1 MLRDELTVNW
11 HITEA
16 CNFKCAYC
24 FAHWDKVCK
33 KELLHNPYEVE
44 KLLDQILLL
53 PELIYDHS
61 GQCFDSVRLNLV
73 GGETF
78 LYPKAV
84 EHIIKEAVR
93 RKFTLSA
100 ITNGSNIDNY
110 LSELIGLHFSSI
122 GFSVD
127 SINDKTNL
135 LIGRKIKDEAMQA
148 DKILQQIAKIRDNN
162 PNIGIKVNTVVNH
175 LNYNERLHS
184 FIEKARPNKW
194 KVFKMLPITTKK
206 LAISDEQFQVFLYNH
221 LEFSR
226 IISSENNDEMTH
238 SYLMIDPNGR
248 FFQNVNGE
256 LSGYVYSEP
265 ILKNGIKQAFYQ
277 TEFNVIKFKQR
288 YQ

>member
-53 PELIYDHS
+53 PELVYERS
-61 GQCFDSVRLNLV
+61 GQYFNSVRLNLV

-221 LEFSR
+221 LNFSS

-248 FFQNVNGE
+248 FFQNVNSE

>member
-53 PELIYDHS
+53 PELVYERS
-61 GQCFDSVRLNLV
+61 GQYFNSVRLNLV

-135 LIGRKIKDEAMQA
+135 LIGRKIKDKAMQA
-148 DKILQQIAKIRDNN
+148 DNILQQIAKFRDSN
-162 PNIGIKVNTVVNH
+162 PDIGIKINTVVNH

-184 FIEKARPNKW
+184 FIEQARPNKW
-194 KVFKMLPITTKK
+194 KVFKMLPITTMN
-206 LAISDEQFQVFLYNH
+206 LAISDEQFQVFLDNH
-221 LEFSR
+221 LKFSS

-238 SYLMIDPNGR
+238 SYLMIEPNGR
-248 FFQNVNGE
+248 FFQNVNSE

-277 TEFNVIKFKQR
+277 TEFNVIKFKKR